1 MKTFKGSIFLGLALA
16 AALLVVSACSS
27 SISIGAGGSPT
38 PSSLTPLQ
46 VLQNSAKAMQKL
58 NSVHF
63 VTTSNGS
70 FQANS
75 AGTPTTA
82 ATPGIN
88 NSSVNVKA
96 SGDAA
101 LPNQEKSQITLNQ
114 GVNLAEIVTADKVY
128 IQNTRGQWYV
138 LDKSTL
144 QGYAGGNPFAG
155 VNLPNM
161 HDWIALLQHVQLT
174 DHGTEALNGQNL
186 RHITAMLDKD
196 SLKQLLT
203 SNGQLNSEF
212 GKQNIDSVLNSAK
225 SLIATL
231 DAWIDESTFYVHRTE
246 LKFNLN
252 ADLSSLRGASGTPAA
267 TTTATVPSNITTT
280 LDSIVDLSKF
290 NEPLTITPPAN
301 AIPTD
306 NPLVIFGGQ

>member
-27 SISIGAGGSPT
+27 SVSIGAGGSPT
-38 PSSLTPLQ
+38 PSSLTLLQ

-63 VTTSNGS
+63 VTTSIGS
-70 FQANS
+70 FQANN

-82 ATPGIN
+82 VTPGIN
-88 NSSVNVKA
+88 NTSVNVKT

-114 GVNLAEIVTADKVY
+114 SVNLAEIVTADKVY
-128 IQNTRGQWYV
+128 IQNTKGQWYV

-161 HDWIALLQHVQLT
+161 NDWIALLQHVQLT

-186 RHITAMLDKD
+186 RHITATLDKD

-212 GKQNIDSVLNSAK
+212 GKQNIYSVLNSAQ

-267 TTTATVPSNITTT
+267 AATATVPSNVTTA

-290 NEPLTITPPAN
+290 NEPVTITPPAN

-306 NPLVIFGGQ
+306 NPLVIFGSQ

>member
-1 MKTFKGSIFLGLALA
+1 MKTYKGSIFLGLALA

-27 SISIGAGGSPT
+27 SVSIGAGGSPT
-38 PSSLTPLQ
+38 SSSLTPLQ

-70 FQANS
+70 FQANN

-82 ATPGIN
+82 ATPVTN
-88 NSSVNVKA
+88 NSSVNIKA
-96 SGDAA
+96 SGDAV

-114 GVNLAEIVTADKVY
+114 SINLAEVVTADKVY
-128 IQNTRGQWYV
+128 IQNTKGQWYV

-144 QGYAGGNPFAG
+144 QAYANGNPFAG
-155 VNLPNM
+155 VNLPDM
-161 HDWIALLQHVQLT
+161 KDWMALLQHIQLR

-186 RHITAMLDKD
+186 RHITATLDKD
-196 SLKQLLT
+196 SLRQLLT
-203 SNGQLNSEF
+203 SNGQMNSAF

-231 DAWIDESTFYVHRTE
+231 DVWIDESTFYVHRTE

-252 ADLSSLRGASGTPAA
+252 ADLSSLRGASGTPTA
-267 TTTATVPSNITTT
+267 TATVTVPSNVTTT

-290 NEPLTITPPAN
+290 NEPVTITPPAN

>member
-1 MKTFKGSIFLGLALA
+1 MKTCKGSIFLGLALA
-16 AALLVVSACSS
+16 ATLLVVSACSS
-27 SISIGAGGSPT
+27 SVSIGAGGSPT
-38 PSSLTPLQ
+38 PSSLTLLQ

-70 FQANS
+70 FQANN

-88 NSSVNVKA
+88 NASVNVKA

-114 GVNLAEIVTADKVY
+114 SINLAEIVTADKVY

-161 HDWIALLQHVQLT
+161 HDWMALLQHVQLT

-186 RHITAMLDKD
+186 RHLTAALDKD

-225 SLIATL
+225 SFSATL
-231 DAWIDESTFYVHRTE
+231 DAWIDESTFYVHHTE

-252 ADLSSLRGASGTPAA
+252 EDLSSLRGASGTPAA
-267 TTTATVPSNITTT
+267 TVPSNVTTT

-290 NEPLTITPPAN
+290 NEPVTITPPAN

>member
-63 VTTSNGS
+63 VTTSIGS
-70 FQANS
+70 FQANN

-82 ATPGIN
+82 VTPGIN
-88 NSSVNVKA
+88 NTSVNVKT

-114 GVNLAEIVTADKVY
+114 SVNLAEIVTADKVY
-128 IQNTRGQWYV
+128 IQNTKGQWYV

-186 RHITAMLDKD
+186 RHITATLDKD

-212 GKQNIDSVLNSAK
+212 GKQNVDSVLNSAK
-225 SLIATL
+225 SLSATL

-267 TTTATVPSNITTT
+267 TATATVPSNVTTA

-290 NEPLTITPPAN
+290 NEPVTITPPAN

-306 NPLVIFGGQ
+306 NPLVIFGGR

>member
-1 MKTFKGSIFLGLALA
+1 MKTYKGSIFLGLALA

-27 SISIGAGGSPT
+27 SVSIGAGGSPT
-38 PSSLTPLQ
+38 SSSLTPLQ

-70 FQANS
+70 FQANN

-82 ATPGIN
+82 ATPVTN
-88 NSSVNVKA
+88 NSSVNIKA
-96 SGDAA
+96 SGDAV

-114 GVNLAEIVTADKVY
+114 SINLAEVVTADKVY
-128 IQNTRGQWYV
+128 IQNTKGQWYV

-144 QGYAGGNPFAG
+144 QAYANGNPFAG
-155 VNLPNM
+155 VNLPDM
-161 HDWIALLQHVQLT
+161 KDWMALLQHIQLR

-186 RHITAMLDKD
+186 RHITATLDKD
-196 SLKQLLT
+196 SLRQLLA
-203 SNGQLNSEF
+203 SNGQMNSAF

-231 DAWIDESTFYVHRTE
+231 DVWIDESTFYVHRTE

-267 TTTATVPSNITTT
+267 TATVTVPSNVTTT

-290 NEPLTITPPAN
+290 NEPVTITPPAN

>member
-1 MKTFKGSIFLGLALA
+1 MKTYKGSIFLGLALA

-27 SISIGAGGSPT
+27 PVSIGAGGPPT
-38 PSSLTPLQ
+38 SSSLTPLQ

-70 FQANS
+70 FQANN

-82 ATPGIN
+82 ATPVTN
-88 NSSVNVKA
+88 NSSVNIKA
-96 SGDAA
+96 SGDAV

-114 GVNLAEIVTADKVY
+114 SVNLAEVVTADKVY
-128 IQNTRGQWYV
+128 IQNTKGQWYV
-138 LDKSTL
+138 LDKSAL

-155 VNLPNM
+155 VNPPNM
-161 HDWIALLQHVQLT
+161 NDWMALLQHVQLR

-186 RHITAMLDKD
+186 RHLTATLDKD
-196 SLKQLLT
+196 SLRQLLT
-203 SNGQLNSEF
+203 SNGQMNSAF

-231 DAWIDESTFYVHRTE
+231 DVWIDESTFYVHRTE

-267 TTTATVPSNITTT
+267 TATVTVPSNVTTT

-290 NEPLTITPPAN
+290 NEPVTITPPAN